1 LKIKNIKINSYGNL
15 NDKEMDLSDNINIIY
30 GKNEA
35 GKSTLLKFIT
45 NIFYGTSRNKKGR
58 EYSDYEKYKPWGKED
73 FSGRIKYELDNGE
86 EFEVYRD
93 FAKKNPKIYNS
104 NLEDI
109 SKNYPIDKSLGS
121 QFFYE
126 QTKVDEQTFLSTIAA
141 MQQEVK
147 LERNSQN
154 VLIQKMANIAGTGED
169 SVSYNKALDKLYK
182 KQLDEIGTY
191 RSQGKPINIVQ
202 NKINE
207 LKNKKMNLLSYK
219 DKKFDFEENKSNID
233 EQIRNDELKISLLK
247 NLKNINDQEKNDTDK
262 LNYNITLIDQRESDI
277 EKLNNEKNEILK
289 SGNYNSEQELIEEI
303 RKNEN
308 NLERLRMSSYTEDAR
323 VRTRRKNTK
332 KINTKKYII
341 LLILAV
347 IINIML
353 FIFIPNIY
361 AKFIG
366 LILFPIIIALF
377 FVEKNKTKE
386 NENKNQNK
394 NEMSNKAEESEIL
407 TALDNSKRLLNE
419 INSKNA
425 QIEVLERTR
434 NTEISKVEEIKNK
447 IKNFK
452 EEEIEK
458 IRNSY
463 NGKINDDDLE
473 KYLCSSNVDY
483 ELENLQEAANERK
496 LELHRIDLSQENI
509 MPQLD
514 DLAKVEEQLSVAE
527 EEYEELM
534 KKNNAME
541 IVRQALESAYEKMKN
556 TVTPKFTNSLSN
568 NINKISCGKYAKVS
582 INDENGLMV
591 ELPNG
596 EYVPAEK
603 LSLGTID
610 QLYLSL
616 RLSMCEEVSEENM
629 PLILDEAFAFYDDE
643 RLENIL
649 RFLIENY
656 YNKQI
661 IILTC
666 TNREEEILN
675 KMKYE
680 YSKIT
685 L

>member
-1 LKIKNIKINSYGNL
+1 MKIKNIKVNSYGNL
-15 NDKEMDLSDNINIIY
+15 TDKEMNLSDNINIIY

-73 FSGRIKYELDNGE
+73 FSGKIKYELDNGE
-86 EFEVYRD
+86 EYEVYRD

-109 SKNYPIDKSLGS
+109 SKNYTIDKSLGS
-121 QFFYE
+121 LFFYE

-147 LERNSQN
+147 LEKNSQN
-154 VLIQKMANIAGTGED
+154 VLVQKMANIAGTGQD
-169 SVSYNKALDKLYK
+169 NVSYNKALDKLYK

-202 NKINE
+202 NKLNE
-207 LKNKKMNLLSYK
+207 LKNKKATLLSYK
-219 DKKFDFEENKSNID
+219 DKKFNFEENKSNID
-233 EQIRNDELKISLLK
+233 EQIKNDEIKISLLK
-247 NLKNINDQEKNDTDK
+247 GLKNINNQEKNDTDK
-262 LNYNITLIDQRESDI
+262 LNYNITLIDQKESSI
-277 EKLNNEKNEILK
+277 EKLNSEKEEILK
-289 SGNYNSEQELIEEI
+289 NGNYKSEEELLKLINKYED
-303 RKNEN
+303 
-308 NLERLRMSSYTEDAR
+308 NLARLRKSNIAEPTEKTRKSS
-323 VRTRRKNTK
+323 TK
-332 KINTKKYII
+332 KINVNKYII
-341 LLILAV
+341 LSVIAV
-347 IINIML
+347 IISILL
-353 FIFIPNIY
+353 FIFIQNTY

-366 LILFPIIIALF
+366 LLLFPIIIAMF
-377 FVEKNKTKE
+377 FVEKNKIKE
-386 NENKNQNK
+386 NDFAVKNK
-394 NEMSNKAEESEIL
+394 NEMNKKLEENKIL
-407 TALDNSKRLLNE
+407 TELDSHKRILNE

-425 QIEVLERTR
+425 QIELLENTK

-447 IKNFK
+447 IKELK
-452 EEEIEK
+452 EVELVKLKDSYKDKISEEELNQIL
-458 IRNSY
+458 
-463 NGKINDDDLE
+463 D
-473 KYLCSSNVDY
+473 SSNIDE
-483 ELENLQEAANERK
+483 ELDELQRNTNESK
-496 LELHRIDLSQENI
+496 LELHRIDLNKENI

-514 DLAKVEEQLSVAE
+514 DLAKVEEQLLVAE
-527 EEYEELM
+527 EEYDELL
-534 KKNNAME
+534 KKNNAM
-541 IVRQALESAYEKMKN
+541 IVVKQALESAYEKMKN

-568 NINKISCGKYAKVS
+568 NINTISNGKYTKVS

-591 ELPNG
+591 ELPTG
-596 EYVPAEK
+596 EYVSAEK

-616 RLSMCEEVSEENM
+616 RLSMCEEISEENM
-629 PLILDEAFAFYDDE
+629 PIILDEAFAFYDDE

-649 RFLIENY
+649 KFLIENY

-675 KMKYE
+675 KLKYE
-680 YSKIT
+680 YCKIT

>member
-1 LKIKNIKINSYGNL
+1 MKIKNIKVNSYGNL
-15 NDKEMDLSDNINIIY
+15 TDKEIDLSDNINIIY

-58 EYSDYEKYKPWGKED
+58 EYSDYEKYKPWGKEE
-73 FSGRIKYELDNGE
+73 FSGKIKYELDNGE
-86 EFEVYRD
+86 EYEVYRD

-109 SKNYPIDKSLGS
+109 SKNYTIDKSLGS

-147 LERNSQN
+147 LEKNSQN
-154 VLIQKMANIAGTGED
+154 VLVQKMANIAGTGQD
-169 SVSYNKALDKLYK
+169 NVSYNKALDKLYK

-202 NKINE
+202 NKLNE
-207 LKNKKMNLLSYK
+207 LKNKKATLLSYK
-219 DKKFDFEENKSNID
+219 DKKFDFEANKSNID
-233 EQIRNDELKISLLK
+233 EQIKIDEIKISLLK
-247 NLKNINDQEKNDTDK
+247 DLKKINEQEKNDTDK
-262 LNYNITLIDQRESDI
+262 LNYNITLIDQKESNI
-277 EKLNNEKNEILK
+277 ERLNAEKEEILK
-289 SGNYNSEQELIEEI
+289 SGNYKSEEELLDLIKKYEDNLVKL
-303 RKNEN
+303 RKSNVAEPTDK
-308 NLERLRMSSYTEDAR
+308 S
-323 VRTRRKNTK
+323 RRSNTK
-332 KINTKKYII
+332 KINMNKYII
-341 LLILAV
+341 LSIIAV
-347 IINIML
+347 IVSILL
-353 FIFIPNIY
+353 FIFIKNMY

-366 LILFPIIIALF
+366 LILFPVIIAMFLL
-377 FVEKNKTKE
+377 EKNKIKE
-386 NENKNQNK
+386 NDFVIKNK
-394 NEMSNKAEESEIL
+394 NEMNKKLEENKIL
-407 TALDNSKRLLNE
+407 TELDVHKRISNE

-425 QIEVLERTR
+425 QIELLENAR

-447 IKNFK
+447 IKELK
-452 EEEIEK
+452 EVEIEK
-458 IRNSY
+458 LKDSY
-463 NGKINDDDLE
+463 INQISEEELNQI
-473 KYLCSSNVDY
+473 LTASNIDE
-483 ELENLQEAANERK
+483 ELEELLRNTNESK
-496 LELHRIDLSQENI
+496 LELHRIDLNKENI

-514 DLAKVEEQLSVAE
+514 DLAKVEEQLIVAE
-527 EEYEELM
+527 EEYDELLR
-534 KKNNAME
+534 KNNAM
-541 IVRQALESAYEKMKN
+541 IVVKQALESAYEKMKN

-568 NINKISCGKYAKVS
+568 NINKISNGKYTKVS

-596 EYVPAEK
+596 DYVSAER

-616 RLSMCEEVSEENM
+616 RLSMCEEVSDENM
-629 PLILDEAFAFYDDE
+629 PIILDEAFAFYDDE

-649 RFLIENY
+649 KFLIENY

-666 TNREEEILN
+666 TNREEEILT
-675 KMKYE
+675 KLKYE
-680 YSKIT
+680 YSKIM